1 MNRRFRLATVE
12 RLRTARMEAGGR
24 ELVAANTAVQA
35 AWDRRSVIVGRLDT
49 CHGPSRATPESLISV
64 AGRRE
69 RLREELA
76 AVDAEVADL
85 MAVARQARADW
96 LRARAELLAVQSLHQ
111 RHIEALRHEED
122 RREQAELDDLAGAR
136 SLHRRPSTARME
148 GAR

>member
-12 RLRTARMEAGGR
+12 RLRTARMEASGR

-35 AWDRRSVIVGRLDT
+35 ARERRGVIVARLEA
-49 CHGPSRATPESLISV
+49 CHGPRRTTPENLISV

-76 AVDAEVADL
+76 AVGAEVADL
-85 MAVARQARADW
+85 VLAAEQARADW
-96 LRARAELLAVQSLHQ
+96 LRARAELRAVQSLHQ
-111 RHIEALRHEED
+111 RHVEALRHEEG
-122 RREQAELDDLAGAR
+122 RREQAELDDLAGTRSSHGRSAAR
-136 SLHRRPSTARME
+136 TA

>member
-35 AWDRRSVIVGRLDT
+35 ARERRSVLVARLEA
-49 CHGPSRATPESLISV
+49 CHGPRRATPENLISV
-64 AGRRE
+64 AGRRD

-85 MAVARQARADW
+85 VTAAQRARTNW
-96 LRARAELLAVQSLHQ
+96 LRARAELRAVQSLHQ
-111 RHIEALRHEED
+111 RHVEALRHEEA
-122 RREQAELDDLAGAR
+122 RREQAELEDLAGTR
-136 SLHRRPSTARME
+136 SPHGRSPVRTA

>member
-35 AWDRRSVIVGRLDT
+35 ARERRSVIVARLEA
-49 CHGPSRATPESLISV
+49 CHGPLRATPENFISV

-76 AVDAEVADL
+76 AVDTEVADL
-85 MAVARQARADW
+85 MAAAQRARADW
-96 LRARAELLAVQSLHQ
+96 LRARAELRAVQSLHQ
-111 RHIEALRHEED
+111 RHIEALRHEEG
-122 RREQAELDDLAGAR
+122 RREQAELDDLAGTR
-136 SLHRRPSTARME
+136 SLHGRSPARTA